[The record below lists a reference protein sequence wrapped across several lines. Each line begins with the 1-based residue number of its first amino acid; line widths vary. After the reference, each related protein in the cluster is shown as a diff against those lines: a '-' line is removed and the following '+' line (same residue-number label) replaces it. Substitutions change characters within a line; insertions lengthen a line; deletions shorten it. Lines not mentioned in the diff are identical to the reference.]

1 MRPNNSLN
9 RPALSH
15 EQRTKFL
22 LGRILWFGLGLL
34 SAFTYNQLTWQ
45 QSTIPALHQAAVIQ
59 ADFDVKEEEDEQLDR
74 LLGEIQSVRRD
85 YQRMK
90 ASRDLTR
97 ERLDQCHAM
106 CPKAKDSR

>member
-1 MRPNNSLN
+1 MRTNN

-15 EQRTKFL
+15 EQKTKSL

-34 SAFTYNQLTWQ
+34 SAITYNQLTWQ
-45 QSTIPALHQAAVIQ
+45 YSTIPTLHQAAVMQ
-59 ADFDVKEEEDEQLDR
+59 ADVNVKEEEDEQLDR
-74 LLGEIQSVRRD
+74 ILDEIQSVRRD

-97 ERLDQCHAM
+97 ERLDQCQAL